1 MLMASKT
8 STPVKTPSPPAPSR
22 SAALLKN
29 VGAMAG
35 RSKILGA
42 LGLNSPGG
50 LLTNAAYMAA
60 EQAAQD
66 QEKFMKMNPELEGQH
81 YPYGMK
87 RGGKVKG
94 GSASRRADGMAHKGK
109 TKGKM
114 VKMAFGGS
122 VGGSYRKGA
131 DGIASKGK
139 TRGKI
144 VKMMM
149 GGVCK

>member
-1 MLMASKT
+1 
-8 STPVKTPSPPAPSR
+8 
-22 SAALLKN
+22 
-29 VGAMAG
+29 
-35 RSKILGA
+35 
-42 LGLNSPGG
+42 
-50 LLTNAAYMAA
+50 
-60 EQAAQD
+60 
-66 QEKFMKMNPELEGQH
+66 
-81 YPYGMK
+81 
-87 RGGKVKG
+87 
-94 GSASRRADGMAHKGK
+94 MAHKGK